1 MNIQNQ
7 IVSPENM
14 QVTYK
19 NTQVRLFKLSRLYL
33 YIWEYICVN
42 IYVVMATKEK
52 VARILKD
59 SKRESNVM

>member
-1 MNIQNQ
+1 
-7 IVSPENM
+7 M

-59 SKRESNVM
+59 SKREYMGGLG